1 MFFLNLRLWLYIIL
15 AVVRFFFINFE
26 GLLLY
31 TYTFE
36 VGIVNLTVFAFTYGF
51 KSLTFN
57 VIIYIQFISVTQS
70 CPILCDPWTTAHQPP
85 CPSSTPGVHPNP
97 SPLSRRCHPTIS
109 SSASPSPPAL
119 NLSQHQGL
127 FKWVKSSHQVAKVL
141 EFQLQHQSFQW
152 TPRTDLL

>member
-1 MFFLNLRLWLYIIL
+1 MFFLNLRLWWYIIL

-26 GLLLY
+26 VLLLY

-70 CPILCDPWTTAHQPP
+70 CPILCDPMNH
-85 CPSSTPGVHPNP
+85 STPASLSIINSQ
-97 SPLSRRCHPTIS
+97 SPPKSIS
-109 SSASPSPPAL
+109 SESAMPSNHLILCVPFSSCPQSFPASGSFQMSQVFPSGGQSIGVSASAS
-119 NLSQHQGL
+119 
-127 FKWVKSSHQVAKVL
+127 VL
-141 EFQLQHQSFQW
+141 PMNTQ
-152 TPRTDLL
+152 D